1 MNIIDKF
8 KGMSEDLKQTVKES
22 EIKDMAKATGMIFTE
37 AAIKGKKEIEAKIEE
52 NRQKIEEERKFI
64 ASLSIDVINQIE
76 TNCSKV
82 SAEVGDFNYFHEGD
96 IEEILSFTNEFYER
110 IFIVDEDC
118 KNSKVSFGSYI
129 SRRRGYEIISRFKT
143 KSEEDLLD
151 EIEIPLVSYYGGSSE
166 YFLLSDKA
174 FYFRGKHISEGIICS
189 IKVDLAKVEKIELCD
204 NEESAILSINGV
216 DVLKVDKSSLYILQ
230 KYFNKTNIKNY
241 IITEEEVAREV
252 EKELENRVGEV
263 IYYRIKS
270 YLAADE
276 YFVFLSS
283 RDNSKDKSTFTI
295 CTNKQILIINKNDS
309 SEEEELV
316 SRLIYNDIVYIGLEE
331 TSEYKSMFSMVTD
344 LFKDTTLEIILSG
357 NKFKIETLKR
367 VECERIIK
375 IVNEYNREKYV
386 KKQDL
391 NENKEEAE
399 TENIYADDNPVM
411 VKEDIVGQIRE
422 LAALKNEGILTEEE
436 FQAKKVEL
444 LSRI

>member
-8 KGMSEDLKQTVKES
+8 KGIGEDLKQTVKES

-52 NRQKIEEERKFI
+52 NKQKIEEGRKFI

-82 SAEVGDFNYFHEGD
+82 SAEVGDFNYFHEED
-96 IEEILSFTNEFYER
+96 IEKILSFTNEFYER
-110 IFIVDEDC
+110 IFIVDEDF

-143 KSEEDLLD
+143 KSGEEDSLD

-174 FYFRGKHISEGIICS
+174 LYFRGKHISEGVIYSNKI
-189 IKVDLAKVEKIELCD
+189 DLMKVEKIELCD

-230 KYFNKTNIKNY
+230 NYFNKINIKNY

-270 YLAADE
+270 YLSADE

-331 TSEYKSMFSMVTD
+331 TSEYKSMFSMVID

-399 TENIYADDNPVM
+399 NIYADNGPVM